1 MAILGEIRNRP
12 WLLMG
17 IIAVAMLAFVVNP
30 DSLEKLFGAKP
41 GVYGKVNGDEITKED
56 YDDQLFMLQQ
66 QAQQQGQPTKG
77 LEEQA
82 WQLMVQSKLI
92 KQQFDKMGLTL
103 TEDMFWNQLQ
113 FDPMFAQNK
122 ENFDDKGNF
131 KVQEIKSQ
139 VEQMK
144 GTNIEV
150 YNNWL
155 KTRKSIEYR
164 MMARQLFANVST
176 GITASK
182 KEVEEI
188 MKQRDQLA
196 DIDFVKVDY
205 AAYAQ
210 KIQ

>member
-1 MAILGEIRNRP
+1 MAVLGEIRNRP

-30 DSLEKLFGAKP
+30 DSLENLFGAKP

-56 YDDQLFMLQQ
+56 FDDQLFMLQQ
-66 QAQQQGQPTKG
+66 QAQQQGQPATG

-82 WQLMVQSKLI
+82 WQMVVQSKLI

-103 TEDMFWNQLQ
+103 TDDMFYNQLQ
-113 FDPMFAQNK
+113 FDPMFAQNP
-122 ENFDDKGNF
+122 ENFDAKGNF
-131 KVQEIKSQ
+131 KVQEIKKQIEELQNSGN
-139 VEQMK
+139 VEM
-144 GTNIEV
+144 

-155 KTRKSIEYR
+155 KTKKAIEYR

-176 GITASK
+176 GITVSK
-182 KEVEEI
+182 KEAEEM
-188 MKQRDQLA
+188 MKQRDQIA

-205 AAYAQ
+205 AA
-210 KIQ
+210 